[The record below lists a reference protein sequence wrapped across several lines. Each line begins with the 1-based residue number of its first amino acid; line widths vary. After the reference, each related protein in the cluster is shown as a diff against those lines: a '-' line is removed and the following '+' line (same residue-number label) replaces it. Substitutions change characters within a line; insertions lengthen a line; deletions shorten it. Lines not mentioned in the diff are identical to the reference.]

1 MVHFSIFIDLKHQR
15 LPNLIYSLSIC
26 TFFREKFNSFF
37 SSSKNII
44 NSGSGIHQTQS
55 SYTVSSSP
63 FKSLLSTPLRKFTKK
78 NKKRKKTL

>member
-1 MVHFSIFIDLKHQR
+1 MVPFSIFIDLKHQR
-15 LPNLIYSLSIC
+15 LPNLIYSL
-26 TFFREKFNSFF
+26 TVLFFREKFNSIF